1 MFNKKSLTYNKL
13 MKFFTFVLIFFSLF
27 AFSLSAYNLYNVF
40 THPLKYKTEIIN
52 YANENN
58 LNPALIASV
67 INVESSF
74 NENAKSNKNAIG
86 LMQVKLTTANYINTL
101 TNTEKIDET
110 DLYVPTKNIKI
121 GTLYLRYL
129 IDKFENINTALASYN
144 AGETRV
150 RSWLNSGIYSLDGK
164 TLNYIPFEETRN
176 YVEKVNKNMKFYEKL
191 FKI

>member
-1 MFNKKSLTYNKL
+1 MFNKKSLTYNKI
-13 MKFFTFVLIFFSLF
+13 MKFFAFVLIFFSLF

-40 THPLKYKTEIIN
+40 THPLKYKNEIIN
-52 YANENN
+52 CANENN

-74 NENAKSNKNAIG
+74 NKNAKSNKNAIG
-86 LMQVKLTTANYINTL
+86 LMQVKLSTANYINTL
-101 TNTEKIDET
+101 KNAEKIDET
-110 DLYVPTKNIKI
+110 ALYVPTKNIEI

-150 RSWLNSGIYSLDGK
+150 RSWLKSGIYSLDGK

-176 YVEKVNKNMKFYEKL
+176 YVEKVNKNMRFYEKH